1 MGVKIELIVRGVCCL
16 RPQIKGLS
24 ENINVRSI
32 VGRFLEHSRIYC
44 FSNGHSMPSAKA
56 KVFISSADIMP
67 RNFDRRYEVMVP
79 ILNKTV
85 HKQILNQI
93 MVANLTDNTQAWTM
107 KASGEYSRIENNISS
122 ISAHNYFMANPS
134 LSGRGKSIKDNRP
147 KDLVLKN
154 K

>member
-44 FSNGHSMPSAKA
+44 FSNGYSMPSSRAKI
-56 KVFISSADIMP
+56 FISSADIMP

-79 ILNKTV
+79 ILNQTV

-93 MVANLTDNTQAWTM
+93 MVANLKDNTQAWEM
-107 KASGEYSRIENNISS
+107 KSSGEYIRLKEGKLA
-122 ISAHNYFMANPS
+122 ISAHNYFMSNPC
-134 LSGRGKSIKDNRP
+134 LSGRGKSIKIKKP
-147 KDLVLKN
+147 KIILK
-154 K
+154 